1 MSNTTPWL
9 LLGAGVVGVGGVIF
23 LVKRNSTAPV
33 VSPAA
38 LSAGVSPDKV
48 SAAIASSNDPDYLK
62 QLAAGLQKVGQ
73 TPQAVEALAKVAQ
86 ITGQVAGLSQYKVA
100 SGDAPSAIAKRF
112 GVTLA
117 ALGNSNPAA
126 KSRIVAGN
134 IRVAEVFLLPPGSVD
149 SGPAKMA
156 NGTTT

>member
-1 MSNTTPWL
+1 
-9 LLGAGVVGVGGVIF
+9 LGAGVASVGGVLF
-23 LVKRNSTAPV
+23 LVKRNSTAPA
-33 VSPAA
+33 VSPSS
-38 LSAGVSPDKV
+38 LTAGVAPEKV

-86 ITGQVAGLSQYKVA
+86 ITGQVAGLSQYTVA

-112 GVTLA
+112 GVTLG
-117 ALGNSNPAA
+117 ALGNANPAA
-126 KSRIVAGN
+126 KSRITAGN

-149 SGPAKMA
+149 SGAAKMA